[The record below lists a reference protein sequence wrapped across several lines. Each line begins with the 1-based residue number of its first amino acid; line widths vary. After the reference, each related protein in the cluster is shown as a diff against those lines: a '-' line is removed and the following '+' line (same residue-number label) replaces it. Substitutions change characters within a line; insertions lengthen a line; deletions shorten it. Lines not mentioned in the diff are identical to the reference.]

1 LSALW
6 RCEVSAISSW
16 DEAHASAKGL
26 ALAVRSSTQQK
37 GGKMTLRVVLW
48 CGGAGACI
56 GCALT
61 RSDFGVCWAAGWLF
75 VLATFELRRA
85 YLQAPRGP
93 KIW

>member
-1 LSALW
+1 
-6 RCEVSAISSW
+6 
-16 DEAHASAKGL
+16 
-26 ALAVRSSTQQK
+26 
-37 GGKMTLRVVLW
+37 MTLRVVLW